1 MSKKHKHISAVKTTE
16 QKAVQQSQQP
26 QELTPQKLNRL
37 LEKNPF
43 AQLLGMELLEVREGY
58 AYGRMR
64 MDEHFTNIYGG
75 MHGGCAYALAD
86 TLAGLAASTYG
97 NYVTT
102 IDGKMNY
109 LEAVKDTGYVYG
121 EAEVQRQGGRIG
133 VYTVKLMDENQRV
146 LVTADFTYYRTA
158 FQIHLEFPGGQRLD
172 KGQRRRAHGVR
183 SWRWARPHGSQSSMR
198 RCPARW
204 RPGCP
209 PAALPYAPGSCGSTA
224 RLTMPA
230 AVPRQPAWT
239 GADHPA
245 HRVVQQNGDAVG
257 GEDGQGS
264 RRECR

>member
-26 QELTPQKLNRL
+26 QELTPQKLNQL

-97 NYVTT
+97 NCVTT

-133 VYTVKLMDENQRV
+133 VYTVKLMDENQKFW
-146 LVTADFTYYRTA
+146 LQPILPIT
-158 FQIHLEFPGGQRLD
+158 GQDR
-172 KGQRRRAHGVR
+172 
-183 SWRWARPHGSQSSMR
+183 
-198 RCPARW
+198 
-204 RPGCP
+204 
-209 PAALPYAPGSCGSTA
+209 
-224 RLTMPA
+224 RLTSRDRVFSRCLIWKNQMPFSFYLFIA
-230 AVPRQPAWT
+230 LKCSSVKI
-239 GADHPA
+239 
-245 HRVVQQNGDAVG
+245 
-257 GEDGQGS
+257 
-264 RRECR
+264 

>member
-1 MSKKHKHISAVKTTE
+1 MSKKHKHISATKTTE

-58 AYGRMR
+58 AYGRM
-64 MDEHFTNIYGG
+64 
-75 MHGGCAYALAD
+75 HGGCSYALAD
-86 TLAGLAASTYG
+86 TLAGVAASTYG

-146 LVTADFTYYRTA
+146 LVTADFTYYRTGKV
-158 FQIHLEFPGGQRLD
+158 ID
-172 KGQRRRAHGVR
+172 
-183 SWRWARPHGSQSSMR
+183 
-198 RCPARW
+198 
-204 RPGCP
+204 
-209 PAALPYAPGSCGSTA
+209 
-224 RLTMPA
+224 
-230 AVPRQPAWT
+230 RQA
-239 GADHPA
+239 
-245 HRVVQQNGDAVG
+245 
-257 GEDGQGS
+257 
-264 RRECR
+264 

>member
-1 MSKKHKHISAVKTTE
+1 MKGIPNLFCGIFAVGRNYNLTRDNKVHKPYLAKFDKNGNKGENMSKKHKHISATKTTE

-26 QELTPQKLNRL
+26 QKLTLQKLNQL

-146 LVTADFTYYRTA
+146 LVTADFTYYRT
-158 FQIHLEFPGGQRLD
+158 GQAID
-172 KGQRRRAHGVR
+172 
-183 SWRWARPHGSQSSMR
+183 
-198 RCPARW
+198 
-204 RPGCP
+204 
-209 PAALPYAPGSCGSTA
+209 
-224 RLTMPA
+224 
-230 AVPRQPAWT
+230 
-239 GADHPA
+239 
-245 HRVVQQNGDAVG
+245 QQG
-257 GEDGQGS
+257 
-264 RRECR
+264 

>member
-1 MSKKHKHISAVKTTE
+1 MSKKHKHISAMKTTE

-133 VYTVKLMDENQRV
+133 VYTVKLKKFWLQPI
-146 LVTADFTYYRTA
+146 LPIT
-158 FQIHLEFPGGQRLD
+158 GQDR
-172 KGQRRRAHGVR
+172 
-183 SWRWARPHGSQSSMR
+183 
-198 RCPARW
+198 
-204 RPGCP
+204 
-209 PAALPYAPGSCGSTA
+209 
-224 RLTMPA
+224 RLTS
-230 AVPRQPAWT
+230 RDRGFSRCLIWKKS
-239 GADHPA
+239 
-245 HRVVQQNGDAVG
+245 DAFFLFTCL
-257 GEDGQGS
+257 S
-264 RRECR
+264 R

>member
-1 MSKKHKHISAVKTTE
+1 MKGIPNLFCGIFAVGRNYNLTRDNKVHKPYLAKFDKNGNKGENMSKKHKHISATKTTE

-26 QELTPQKLNRL
+26 QKLTPQKLNQL
-37 LEKNPF
+37 LEKNLF

-121 EAEVQRQGGRIG
+121 EAEVQRQ
-133 VYTVKLMDENQRV
+133 D
-146 LVTADFTYYRTA
+146 
-158 FQIHLEFPGGQRLD
+158 
-172 KGQRRRAHGVR
+172 
-183 SWRWARPHGSQSSMR
+183 GSAYI
-198 RCPARW
+198 P
-204 RPGCP
+204 
-209 PAALPYAPGSCGSTA
+209 
-224 RLTMPA
+224 
-230 AVPRQPAWT
+230 
-239 GADHPA
+239 
-245 HRVVQQNGDAVG
+245 
-257 GEDGQGS
+257 
-264 RRECR
+264 

>member
-26 QELTPQKLNRL
+26 QKLTPQKLNQL

-43 AQLLGMELLEVREGY
+43 AQLLG
-58 AYGRMR
+58 MR

-102 IDGKMNY
+102 IEGKMNY

-133 VYTVKLMDENQRV
+133 VYTVKLMDENQKV
-146 LVTADFTYYRTA
+146 LVTADFTYYRT
-158 FQIHLEFPGGQRLD
+158 GQAID
-172 KGQRRRAHGVR
+172 
-183 SWRWARPHGSQSSMR
+183 
-198 RCPARW
+198 
-204 RPGCP
+204 
-209 PAALPYAPGSCGSTA
+209 
-224 RLTMPA
+224 
-230 AVPRQPAWT
+230 
-239 GADHPA
+239 
-245 HRVVQQNGDAVG
+245 QQG
-257 GEDGQGS
+257 
-264 RRECR
+264 

>member
-1 MSKKHKHISAVKTTE
+1 MKGIPNLFCGIFAVGRNYNLTRDNKVHKPYLAKFDKNGNKGENMSKKHKHISAVKTTE

-64 MDEHFTNIYGG
+64 MDEHFMNIYGG
-75 MHGGCAYALAD
+75 MHGGCSYALAD
-86 TLAGLAASTYG
+86 TLAGVAASTYG

-109 LEAVKDTGYVYG
+109 LEAVKDIGYVYG

-146 LVTADFTYYRTA
+146 LVTADFTYYRTGKV
-158 FQIHLEFPGGQRLD
+158 ID
-172 KGQRRRAHGVR
+172 
-183 SWRWARPHGSQSSMR
+183 
-198 RCPARW
+198 
-204 RPGCP
+204 
-209 PAALPYAPGSCGSTA
+209 
-224 RLTMPA
+224 
-230 AVPRQPAWT
+230 RQA
-239 GADHPA
+239 
-245 HRVVQQNGDAVG
+245 
-257 GEDGQGS
+257 
-264 RRECR
+264 

>member
-1 MSKKHKHISAVKTTE
+1 MNKISWNGGEPKYDIRDWAPEHEKMRKGVTVTVDRLWRSYHPTVIKEENMSKKHKHNSATKTTE

-26 QELTPQKLNRL
+26 QKLTLQKLNQL

-75 MHGGCAYALAD
+75 MHGGCSYALAD
-86 TLAGLAASTYG
+86 TLAGVAASTYG

-133 VYTVKLMDENQRV
+133 VYTVKLMDENQRI
-146 LVTADFTYYRTA
+146 LVTADFTYYRT
-158 FQIHLEFPGGQRLD
+158 GQAID
-172 KGQRRRAHGVR
+172 
-183 SWRWARPHGSQSSMR
+183 
-198 RCPARW
+198 
-204 RPGCP
+204 
-209 PAALPYAPGSCGSTA
+209 
-224 RLTMPA
+224 
-230 AVPRQPAWT
+230 
-239 GADHPA
+239 
-245 HRVVQQNGDAVG
+245 QQG
-257 GEDGQGS
+257 
-264 RRECR
+264 

>member
-1 MSKKHKHISAVKTTE
+1 MSKKHKHISATKTTE

-75 MHGGCAYALAD
+75 MHGGCAYTLAD

-121 EAEVQRQGGRIG
+121 EAEVQR
-133 VYTVKLMDENQRV
+133 T
-146 LVTADFTYYRTA
+146 
-158 FQIHLEFPGGQRLD
+158 
-172 KGQRRRAHGVR
+172 
-183 SWRWARPHGSQSSMR
+183 
-198 RCPARW
+198 
-204 RPGCP
+204 
-209 PAALPYAPGSCGSTA
+209 
-224 RLTMPA
+224 
-230 AVPRQPAWT
+230 
-239 GADHPA
+239 
-245 HRVVQQNGDAVG
+245 
-257 GEDGQGS
+257 EDGPAYIP
-264 RRECR
+264 

>member
-1 MSKKHKHISAVKTTE
+1 MSKKHKHISATKTTE

-26 QELTPQKLNRL
+26 QKLTPQKLNQL

-64 MDEHFTNIYGG
+64 MDENFTNIYGG

-109 LEAVKDTGYVYG
+109 LEAVKNTGYVYG

-133 VYTVKLMDENQRV
+133 VYTVKLMDENQKV
-146 LVTADFTYYRTA
+146 LVTADFTYYRT
-158 FQIHLEFPGGQRLD
+158 GQAIDQQDRVFSRCLIW
-172 KGQRRRAHGVR
+172 KKIRCLFSFYLFIALKY
-183 SWRWARPHGSQSSMR
+183 SS
-198 RCPARW
+198 
-204 RPGCP
+204 
-209 PAALPYAPGSCGSTA
+209 
-224 RLTMPA
+224 
-230 AVPRQPAWT
+230 VKI
-239 GADHPA
+239 
-245 HRVVQQNGDAVG
+245 
-257 GEDGQGS
+257 
-264 RRECR
+264 

>member
-1 MSKKHKHISAVKTTE
+1 MKRNGQGQIKTCRRKQHVKTDGMKGIPNLFCGIFAVGRNYNLTRDNKVHKPYLAKFDKNGNKGENMSKKHKHISATKTTE

-26 QELTPQKLNRL
+26 QKLTLQKLNQL

-75 MHGGCAYALAD
+75 MHGGCSYALAD
-86 TLAGLAASTYG
+86 TLAGVAASTYG

-146 LVTADFTYYRTA
+146 LVTADFTYYRT
-158 FQIHLEFPGGQRLD
+158 GQAID
-172 KGQRRRAHGVR
+172 Q
-183 SWRWARPHGSQSSMR
+183 
-198 RCPARW
+198 
-204 RPGCP
+204 
-209 PAALPYAPGSCGSTA
+209 
-224 RLTMPA
+224 
-230 AVPRQPAWT
+230 
-239 GADHPA
+239 
-245 HRVVQQNGDAVG
+245 
-257 GEDGQGS
+257 
-264 RRECR
+264 

>member
-16 QKAVQQSQQP
+16 QKAVQQSQQS
-26 QELTPQKLNRL
+26 QELTPQKLNQL

-75 MHGGCAYALAD
+75 MH
-86 TLAGLAASTYG
+86 G

-133 VYTVKLMDENQRV
+133 VYTVKLMDENQKV
-146 LVTADFTYYRTA
+146 LVTADFTYYRT
-158 FQIHLEFPGGQRLD
+158 GQAID
-172 KGQRRRAHGVR
+172 
-183 SWRWARPHGSQSSMR
+183 
-198 RCPARW
+198 
-204 RPGCP
+204 
-209 PAALPYAPGSCGSTA
+209 
-224 RLTMPA
+224 
-230 AVPRQPAWT
+230 RQ
-239 GADHPA
+239 G
-245 HRVVQQNGDAVG
+245 
-257 GEDGQGS
+257 
-264 RRECR
+264 

>member
-1 MSKKHKHISAVKTTE
+1 MVLLTATSLKNLSQNGKFLLDTVNQNPFVTLTLYYTMKGIPNLFCGIFAVGRNHNLTRDNKVHKPYLAKFDKNGNKGENMSKKHKHISATKTTE
-16 QKAVQQSQQP
+16 QKEVQQSQQP
-26 QELTPQKLNRL
+26 QKLTLQKLNRL

-75 MHGGCAYALAD
+75 MHGGCSYALAD
-86 TLAGLAASTYG
+86 TLAGVAASTYG

-146 LVTADFTYYRTA
+146 LVTADFTYYRT
-158 FQIHLEFPGGQRLD
+158 GQAID
-172 KGQRRRAHGVR
+172 
-183 SWRWARPHGSQSSMR
+183 
-198 RCPARW
+198 
-204 RPGCP
+204 
-209 PAALPYAPGSCGSTA
+209 
-224 RLTMPA
+224 
-230 AVPRQPAWT
+230 
-239 GADHPA
+239 
-245 HRVVQQNGDAVG
+245 QQV
-257 GEDGQGS
+257 
-264 RRECR
+264 

>member
-1 MSKKHKHISAVKTTE
+1 MSKKHKHISATKTTE

-64 MDEHFTNIYGG
+64 MDE
-75 MHGGCAYALAD
+75 

-133 VYTVKLMDENQRV
+133 VYTVKLMDENQKV
-146 LVTADFTYYRTA
+146 LVTADFTYYRT
-158 FQIHLEFPGGQRLD
+158 GQAID
-172 KGQRRRAHGVR
+172 
-183 SWRWARPHGSQSSMR
+183 
-198 RCPARW
+198 
-204 RPGCP
+204 
-209 PAALPYAPGSCGSTA
+209 
-224 RLTMPA
+224 
-230 AVPRQPAWT
+230 RQA
-239 GADHPA
+239 
-245 HRVVQQNGDAVG
+245 
-257 GEDGQGS
+257 
-264 RRECR
+264 